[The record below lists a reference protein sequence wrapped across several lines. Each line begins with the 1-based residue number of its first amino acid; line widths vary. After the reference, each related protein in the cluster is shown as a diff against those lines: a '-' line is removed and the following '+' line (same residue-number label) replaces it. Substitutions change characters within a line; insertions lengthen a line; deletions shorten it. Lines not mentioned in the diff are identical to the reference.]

1 MIRQFSRHSNHIY
14 RKAFRSGFYLLR
26 KFVSSGHSEEFFS
39 LNLKSGFFF
48 NHFPTHSFIHF
59 IMSVPFSHFASL
71 DIRTATITAVED
83 FPEARKPAWKL
94 TLDVGPEIGTLR
106 SSAQITA
113 LYTKE
118 DLIGRQVLAVVNF
131 PPKQIGP
138 FVSECLVLGVYGE
151 GDDVILIQPDRT
163 VPNGWPLG

>member
-1 MIRQFSRHSNHIY
+1 
-14 RKAFRSGFYLLR
+14 
-26 KFVSSGHSEEFFS
+26 
-39 LNLKSGFFF
+39 
-48 NHFPTHSFIHF
+48 
-59 IMSVPFSHFASL
+59 MSVPFSHFASL
-71 DIRTATITAVED
+71 DIRTATIKAVED

-118 DLIGRQVLAVVNF
+118 DLVGRQVLVVVNF

-138 FVSECLVLGVYGE
+138 FMSEGLVLGIYGE
-151 GDDVILIQPDRT
+151 GDDVILIQPDRD
-163 VPNGWPLG
+163 VPNGWKLG

>member
-1 MIRQFSRHSNHIY
+1 
-14 RKAFRSGFYLLR
+14 
-26 KFVSSGHSEEFFS
+26 
-39 LNLKSGFFF
+39 
-48 NHFPTHSFIHF
+48 
-59 IMSVPFSHFASL
+59 MSVPFSHFASL